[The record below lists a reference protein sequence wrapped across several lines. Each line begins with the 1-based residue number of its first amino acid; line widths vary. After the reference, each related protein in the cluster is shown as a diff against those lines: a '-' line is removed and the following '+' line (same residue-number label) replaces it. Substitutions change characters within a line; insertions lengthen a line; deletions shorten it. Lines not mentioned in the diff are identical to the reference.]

1 MPNLAGLL
9 YCRKEAKL
17 TATQTAETPEA
28 QTLLK
33 RDEVLALLKCTRAT
47 LYRLMDERGFPR
59 PIKLVRDNRW
69 FEVEVVGWIKH
80 QAQSRDERDAT

>member
-1 MPNLAGLL
+1 M
-9 YCRKEAKL
+9 
-17 TATQTAETPEA
+17 TATQTQTPAKA

-47 LYRLMDERGFPR
+47 LYRVMDERGFPR

-69 FEVEVVGWIKH
+69 LESEVLAWIDH
-80 QAQSRDERDAT
+80 QAATRDAA